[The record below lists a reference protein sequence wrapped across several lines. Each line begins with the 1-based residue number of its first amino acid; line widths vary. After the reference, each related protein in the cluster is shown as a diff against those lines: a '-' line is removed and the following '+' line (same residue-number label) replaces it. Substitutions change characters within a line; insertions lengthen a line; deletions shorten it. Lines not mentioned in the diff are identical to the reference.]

1 MTIQSAIYLAGNK
14 RKLFDNI
21 YPHLSGRSTL
31 IDLFTGS
38 GTIFLNCAAKGEFK
52 EILANDKLTPLY
64 ELHCWLQRD
73 DLEYDYIEGV
83 NNSYAATKEEYLR
96 LRQDYNDKPT
106 ALKLLLLQYRSN
118 SNMMRWNNSGGFNV
132 PYGERQRFDLER
144 IKRHSTLARDI
155 KFFNHDFADMLE
167 LVKKEYEGKES
178 NVVIYLDSPY
188 FGTTAI
194 YQESGGWTENDNQT
208 LFEYADYLHDLGFKI
223 VMSNVFSNRGVEHTH
238 IQEWLEDNTRYDV
251 HHLNIDYSNSSFRK
265 SKHKTDEVLVVS
277 KEDI

>member
-14 RKLFDNI
+14 RKLFDSI
-21 YPHLSGRSTL
+21 YPHLLGRSTL

-38 GTIFLNCAAKGEFK
+38 GTVSLNCAAKCEFK
-52 EILANDKLTPLY
+52 EILSNDKLTPLY

-73 DLEYDYIEGV
+73 DLEYEYIEGV
-83 NNSYAATKEEYLR
+83 NKLYAATKDEYLR

-118 SNMMRWNNSGGFNV
+118 SNMMRWSSRGFNV

-144 IKRHSTLARDI
+144 IKRHNALARDI

-178 NVVIYLDSPY
+178 EVVIYIDSPY

-194 YQESGGWTENDNQT
+194 YNQCDGWTENDNQT

-223 VMSNVFSNRGVEHTH
+223 VMSNVFSNRGVEHTQ
-238 IQEWLEDNTRYDV
+238 IQEWLVGNDRYDV
-251 HHLNIDYSNSSFRK
+251 HRLDIDYSNSSFRK
-265 SKHKTDEVLVVS
+265 SEHKTDEVLIVS
-277 KEDI
+277 REER

>member
-21 YPHLSGRSTL
+21 YPHLLGRSTL

-38 GTIFLNCAAKGEFK
+38 GSVALNCAAKGEFT
-52 EILANDKLTPLY
+52 EIVSNDKLIPLY

-73 DLEYDYIEGV
+73 DLEYECIESV
-83 NNSYAATKEEYLR
+83 SNLYAATKDEYLR
-96 LRQDYNDKPT
+96 LRQDYNDRPT

-144 IKRHSTLARDI
+144 IKRHNLIARDI

-167 LVKKEYEGKES
+167 LVKRQYEGKES
-178 NVVIYLDSPY
+178 DVVIYVDSPY
-188 FGTTAI
+188 YNSCAI
-194 YQESGGWTENDNQT
+194 YNESGGWTENDNQT

-223 VMSNVFSNRGVEHTH
+223 VMSNVFSNRGVEH
-238 IQEWLEDNTRYDV
+238 IQIQDWLSNNTRYDV

-277 KEDI
+277 KEDL

>member
-1 MTIQSAIYLAGNK
+1 MIIQSAIYLAGNK

-38 GTIFLNCAAKGEFK
+38 GTVALNCAAKGEFK
-52 EILANDKLTPLY
+52 GILANDKLTPLY

-83 NNSYAATKEEYLR
+83 NNSYAATKEDYLR
-96 LRQDYNDKPT
+96 LRQDYNDRQS

-118 SNMMRWNNSGGFNV
+118 SNMMRWNRDGKFNMTF
-132 PYGERQRFDLER
+132 GERERFDLER
-144 IKRHSTLARDI
+144 IKQHSSLAKDI

-178 NVVIYLDSPY
+178 DVVIYIDSPY
-188 FGTTAI
+188 FGTTAV
-194 YQESGGWTENDNQT
+194 YQECGGWTENDNQT

-223 VMSNVFSNRGVEHTH
+223 VMSNIFSNRGVEHTQ
-238 IQEWLEDNTRYDV
+238 IQEWLDGNDRYDV

-265 SKHKTDEVLVVS
+265 SEHKTDEVLIVS
-277 KEDI
+277 KEGL